1 MIYHIITNGQNTMPG
16 YSHQTTREERWAIVN
31 YIRVLQRA
39 QNAKESD
46 LKEVNKESVANVQN

>member
-1 MIYHIITNGQNTMPG
+1 MIYHIITNGQNAMPS
-16 YSHQTTREERWAIVN
+16 YSRQTTNKERWAIVD

-46 LKEVNKESVANVQN
+46 LQAINKESVSNVQK